1 MSTLSIQD
9 LRTEL
14 GLTQEEFAVRVGL
27 SSKGGMSKIERGIDP
42 VSLSVALAIEE
53 LSIKDGAARIDAADL
68 NADIAKARAACG
80 GCVPH
85 IPLNTGETSSLSGG
99 NDGDFSTHNQNQEV
113 TV

>member
-1 MSTLSIQD
+1 MSTLSIQE
-9 LRTEL
+9 LRAEL
-14 GLTQEEFAVRVGL
+14 GMTQEEFAVRVGL

-53 LSIKDGAARIDAADL
+53 LSIRDGLARIDAADL

-85 IPLNTGETSSLSGG
+85 TPVNTSEMDGPSSG
-99 NDGDFSTHNQNQEV
+99 NDGDFSTQIQEV
-113 TV
+113 TA